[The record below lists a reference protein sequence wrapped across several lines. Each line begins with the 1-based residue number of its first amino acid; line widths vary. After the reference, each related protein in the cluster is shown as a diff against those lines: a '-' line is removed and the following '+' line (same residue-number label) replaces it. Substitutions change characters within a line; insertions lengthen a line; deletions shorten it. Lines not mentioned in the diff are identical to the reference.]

1 MSDRNHRRRQRT
13 SNPNELLWREFIENA
28 LEENIV
34 LVRLIKRNHS
44 MIKYWEVKVAENLQN
59 RDNDGTNECH
69 DEEV

>member
-1 MSDRNHRRRQRT
+1 
-13 SNPNELLWREFIENA
+13 
-28 LEENIV
+28 
-34 LVRLIKRNHS
+34 